1 MADITISLPE
11 RQLDQLRQLSERY
24 GLSAEQL
31 VQLGVE
37 DMLTG
42 LDNDLIS
49 HVDQIL
55 EKNRALYER
64 LAGSALPQPRRG
76 P

>member
-37 DMLTG
+37 DMLIG

-64 LAGSALPQPRRG
+64 LAK
-76 P
+76 